1 MLAFVISASL
11 FAISQC
17 NGANKDGIFCSEL
30 KSPSGH
36 ATIVQSGPP
45 GSKPY
50 VRKEVGPGYSILE
63 QNSGGNHSIV
73 IQGDLTPQ

>member
-50 VRKEVGPGYSILE
+50 VRK
-63 QNSGGNHSIV
+63 
-73 IQGDLTPQ
+73 